1 MQKNRAIIIANKA
14 SGRADTDL
22 TAVRDILRDHGID
35 SYLCFFEQVTQIKS
49 LVRRHQDKVDR
60 IIIGGGDGTLN
71 AAIEVVLESGLP
83 LGILPLGTANDLA
96 RTLGIPFEAQAAAQ
110 VIGRGKLSRIDLGRV
125 NRKHF
130 FNAAHI
136 GLAAQVTH
144 QLSTEMKKRWGW
156 LAYPMAFFHAYRS
169 NRPFRARIRYDGQTL
184 QIRSIQIT
192 IGNGRHY
199 GGGMTVNQDAAL
211 DDHRF
216 HFFSLKPQNMWQLLL
231 SLPAMAKGTFRWGD
245 KVLLADAEQISVLT
259 RRTMPIDTDGEL
271 TTHTPAHFQIVK
283 AALSVFVP

>member
-1 MQKNRAIIIANKA
+1 MKNRAIILTNKA
-14 SGRADTDL
+14 SGRAETDL
-22 TAVRDILRDHGID
+22 TAVRDILLDHGID
-35 SYLCFFEQVTQIKS
+35 SYLCFFEHVTQIKP

-71 AAIEVVLESGLP
+71 AALEVVLESGLP

-110 VIGRGKLSRIDLGRV
+110 VIGKGKLRQIDLGKV

-130 FNAAHI
+130 LNVAHI
-136 GLAAQVTH
+136 GLAAQVSH

-156 LAYPMAFFHAYRS
+156 LAYPLALFRAYRS
-169 NRPFRARIRYDGQTL
+169 NRPFKARISYDGRTM

-199 GGGMTVNQDAAL
+199 GGGMTVSQDATL
-211 DDHRF
+211 DDNRF
-216 HFFSLKPQNMWQLLL
+216 HFFSLKPQNMWQLLR

-245 KVLLADAEQISVLT
+245 KVQLADAEQISVVT
-259 RRTMPIDTDGEL
+259 QRTMPIDTDGEL
-271 TTHTPAHFQIVK
+271 TTHTPAQFQVVK